1 MKKPYTSDAIHN
13 KPQQRTLVRTA
24 EPQLLSGERRIL
36 LTQEKEYYQRI
47 EDSKA
52 IEEVKKWSKMK
63 SREATQLARRVEAA
77 QQGNHFKACEFEL
90 TRLKKLNNT
99 PQSSEK
105 QLKRRLMV
113 DDSNDD

>member
-52 IEEVKKWSKMK
+52 I
-63 SREATQLARRVEAA
+63 
-77 QQGNHFKACEFEL
+77 
-90 TRLKKLNNT
+90 
-99 PQSSEK
+99 
-105 QLKRRLMV
+105 
-113 DDSNDD
+113 